1 MMPFRIALAQ
11 VNTAVGDLEGN
22 LALIRRWLEEARI
35 QLPDVVVFPEL
46 AISGYPPEDLLLKP
60 SFLTAVR
67 EALDELAKD
76 VDDTVV
82 LVGFPDREADVYNA
96 AAVIRD
102 GAVRHIYR
110 KRYLPNYGVFD
121 ENRYFRR
128 GDTIPVYQLGDVTF
142 GVNICEDIWYPG
154 EPLTSQAQVGHAQL
168 AINLSASPYHAGK
181 GHDRER
187 MLTTR
192 AEDNAIVVAYCNLVG
207 GQDELIFDGQSLV
220 ADEDGDLMARGR
232 AFEEDLIVVD
242 LQLERVFHERL
253 HDPRRRKFH
262 DEGQGPAP
270 VVECIDLGPRR
281 SVQRDAVS
289 PTVAEPLSRPQ
300 EILAAVTLGV
310 GDYFTKNGFQDAVIG
325 VSGGIDSAVTAAIA
339 ARALGAERVHAYYMP
354 SPYSSQES
362 QAGAE
367 TLCRNLGIAFD
378 EIAIGSV
385 FEAFLTVLAPS
396 FDGTPADA
404 TEENLQARIRGN
416 LLMALSNKRG
426 WLVLAPGNKSELS
439 VGYCTLYGD
448 MVGGFAV
455 LKDLYKS
462 DVYAVAREIN
472 RQAGQELIPQAVI
485 ERAPTAE
492 LKPDQLDQD
501 TLPPYDELDR
511 ILEAYIERDLGTQEI
526 IALGHAEETVRWV
539 VDAVDRSE
547 YKRRQAPPGIK
558 ITTRAFGK
566 DRAARLPFPT
576 PLDHPGGLPPSDGG
590 NEFPR
595 SG

>member
-1 MMPFRIALAQ
+1 MVPFRIALAQ
-11 VNTAVGDLEGN
+11 INTAVGDLEGN
-22 LALIRRWLEEARI
+22 LTLLRRWLDRARAHC
-35 QLPDVVVFPEL
+35 PDVVVFPEL

-67 EALDELAKD
+67 DTLDEFAGD

-128 GDTIPVYQLGDVTF
+128 GDTIPVYQLGDVRF

-154 EPLTSQAQVGHAQL
+154 EPLTSQAQVGHAQV

-232 AFEEDLIVVD
+232 AFDEDLIVVD

-253 HDPRRRKFH
+253 HDPRRRKFR
-262 DEGQGPAP
+262 DEGKGDAS

-281 SVQRDAVS
+281 SAKRDPVS
-289 PTVAEPLSRPQ
+289 LTVTELLSRPQ

-310 GDYFTKNGFQDAVIG
+310 ADYFTKNGFRDAVIG

-339 ARALGAERVHAYYMP
+339 ARALGPERVHGYYMP
-354 SPYSSQES
+354 SSYSSQES

-367 TLCRNLGIAFD
+367 ALCRNLGIAFD
-378 EIAIGSV
+378 EIEIGSV
-385 FEAFLTVLAPS
+385 FESFLTALAPS

-472 RQAGQELIPQAVI
+472 RHSGRELIPQAGI
-485 ERAPTAE
+485 DRAPTAE

-526 IALGHAEETVRWV
+526 VALGHGEETVRWV
-539 VDAVDRSE
+539 VDAVDRNE

-566 DRAARLPFPT
+566 DRRMPIT
-576 PLDHPGGLPPSDGG
+576 NRYRG
-590 NEFPR
+590 
-595 SG
+595 

>member
-1 MMPFRIALAQ
+1 MKPFRIALAQ
-11 VNTAVGDLEGN
+11 INTAVGDLEGN
-22 LALIRRWLEEARI
+22 LVRIRRWLDEAKAHR
-35 QLPDVVVFPEL
+35 PDVVVFPEL
-46 AISGYPPEDLLLKP
+46 ALSGYPPEDLLLKP

-67 EALDELAKD
+67 EALDELARG
-76 VDDTVV
+76 VEDTVV

-187 MLTTR
+187 MLATR

-232 AFEEDLIVVD
+232 AFEEDLLVVD

-262 DEGQGPAP
+262 YEGQGHAP
-270 VVECIDLGPRR
+270 IVECVDLGSRG
-281 SVQRDAVS
+281 SAKRDAVT

-300 EILAAVTLGV
+300 EVLAAVTLGV
-310 GDYFTKNGFQDAVIG
+310 GDYFTKNGFRDAVIG

-339 ARALGAERVHAYYMP
+339 VRALGPERVHAYYMP
-354 SPYSSQES
+354 SPYSSDES
-362 QAGAE
+362 RAGAE

-378 EIAIGSV
+378 EIAIDSV

-396 FDGTPADA
+396 FDDTQADE

-472 RQAGQELIPQAVI
+472 HQAGQELIPQAVI
-485 ERAPTAE
+485 DRPPTAE
-492 LKPDQLDQD
+492 LKPDQMDQD
-501 TLPPYDELDR
+501 KLPPYDELDR
-511 ILEAYIERDLGTQEI
+511 ILEAYIERDLGTEEI
-526 IALGHAEETVRWV
+526 VTLGHEEKIVRWV
-539 VDAVDRSE
+539 VDAVDRNE
-547 YKRRQAPPGIK
+547 YKRRQAAPGIK

-566 DRAARLPFPT
+566 DRRMPIT
-576 PLDHPGGLPPSDGG
+576 NRYRG
-590 NEFPR
+590 
-595 SG
+595 